1 MSITPNVSEL
11 KRRAER
17 RVNLLTQIGDLQE
30 DLKALKLE
38 DKSDGFNE
46 KALAQCVKELL
57 NGSEYQAEQ
66 LQFELELDSY
76 RTAVGLPVTLETA
89 QRHIRHDT
97 FDKQLAA
104 VDARLEEAIAN
115 VRGEGSVTLA
125 PAADGHTKSSK
136 KQKETAA

>member
-1 MSITPNVSEL
+1 MPTATNISEL

-17 RVNLLTQIGDLQE
+17 RVVLLMQIGDLQE
-30 DLKALKLE
+30 DLKTLKGE
-38 DKSDGFNE
+38 DKADGYNE

-89 QRHIRHDT
+89 QRHICQGLYKDKMDAAAAE
-97 FDKQLAA
+97 FDHALG
-104 VDARLEEAIAN
+104 V
-115 VRGEGSVTLA
+115 SVTLSS
-125 PAADGHTKSSK
+125 AADTPQKSTK
-136 KQKETAA
+136 KQKETATA